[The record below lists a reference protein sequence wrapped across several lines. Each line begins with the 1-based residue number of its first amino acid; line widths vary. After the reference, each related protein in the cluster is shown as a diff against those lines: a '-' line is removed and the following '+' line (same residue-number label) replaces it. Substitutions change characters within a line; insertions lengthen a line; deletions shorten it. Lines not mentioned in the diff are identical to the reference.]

1 MAQIFKPDIT
11 WFLESETVAIDDY
24 GSKVV
29 TRVYVVKGN
38 KCAVAWD
45 NPDIAPLTPMADN
58 KHVLSRSCS
67 FDKELGI
74 TRVTQ
79 TYVASYGTQQN
90 SRISYESQSG
100 TENII
105 THPDFED
112 LAGTPEKPLLDKAVW
127 VSDNNDDTD
136 LRFVEFKGTLKG
148 VKSYIT
154 GTGNILRE
162 TWVGNLDSFSNVQA
176 VMGKIATPNGRQSFG
191 TSTSWICAG
200 AEIEPY
206 GAQYRISITYK
217 SAANT
222 IWGRGDGGGWNTTI
236 Y

>member
-1 MAQIFKPDIT
+1 MPSTFRPQIS
-11 WFLESETVAIDDY
+11 WFLESETVVIDDY

-29 TRVYVVKGN
+29 TRVYVVTGN
-38 KCAVAWD
+38 KCAEAWE
-45 NPDIAPLTPMADN
+45 NASIGPLTPMADN
-58 KHVLSRSCS
+58 KHVLSRSAS

-74 TRVTQ
+74 TRITQ
-79 TYVASYGTQQN
+79 TYVAVYGTQQN
-90 SRISYESQSG
+90 SRISFEAQSG
-100 TENII
+100 TENIT

-112 LAGTPEKPLLDKAVW
+112 LAGTPEKPKLDKAVW

-136 LRFVEFKGTLKG
+136 MRFIEFKGTLKG

-162 TWVGNLDSFSNVQA
+162 TWVGDYGSFSNIQSA
-176 VMGKIATPNGRQSFG
+176 VGKITVPNGRQSFG
-191 TSTSWICAG
+191 GATSWICAG

-206 GAQYRISITYK
+206 GAQFRISVMYK